1 MRATNAM
8 HASRTIRPIRTDA
21 DHRAALARIEELMAV
36 VGETSEASSDADEL
50 EVLATLVEAYEAA
63 RFPVAPPNPVEAIRF
78 RMEQAGLR
86 QKDLVPFI
94 GAPSRVSEVLS
105 GSRPLTVEMIR
116 RLYEGLGI
124 PLRSLVGTAV
134 GAEAGTEAGAEVR
147 RAGVTAA
154 RTAHSRRKHDGPTR
168 SEDFLKLV
176 EVAPVGEM
184 AKRGWFDGFRG
195 TPALARKRASEL
207 LERFLGSAPVQA
219 PPRLLRRSPRAR
231 QSRTA
236 DAAITLWHRQAV
248 RVADR
253 ARLGPFEPAALS
265 PDFARRLATLSDLEH
280 GPVLAAE
287 LLARHG
293 VALVALAHLPRTHV
307 DGAATR
313 RTDGHPVV
321 ALSLRHGRLDHFWFT
336 LLHELGHVALHL
348 GDSGSAPIVDEFA
361 DAPATAAASSRSRPP
376 APTERREREADDF
389 ARNALIPEALWR
401 SAVRASRTNQGLL
414 SLRGD
419 ASTQRVHAIA
429 REAGVHPS
437 IVAGRVRRE
446 SGDFRRLSALVAAR
460 LPAEIRN
467 AAGEGWAWGLARG

>member
-1 MRATNAM
+1 
-8 HASRTIRPIRTDA
+8 
-21 DHRAALARIEELMAV
+21 MAV
-36 VGETSEASSDADEL
+36 VGETSEASSEADEL

-63 RFPVAPPNPVEAIRF
+63 RFPVAAPDPVEAIRF

-116 RLYEGLGI
+116 RLHEGLGI

-134 GAEAGTEAGAEVR
+134 GAGAGTEAGTAMR
-147 RAGVTAA
+147 RAGVTGATTARSA
-154 RTAHSRRKHDGPTR
+154 RTGDGPTR
-168 SEDFLKLV
+168 SADFLELV

-195 TPALARKRASEL
+195 TPALARKRAAEL

-219 PPRLLRRSPRAR
+219 PPRLLRRSPSAR
-231 QSRTA
+231 QSRVA
-236 DAAITLWHRQAV
+236 DGAIKLWHRQAV

-265 PDFARRLATLSDLEH
+265 PDFARRLATLSDLEN
-280 GPVLAAE
+280 GPLLAAE

-336 LLHELGHVALHL
+336 LLHELGHVALHF
-348 GDSGSAPIVDEFA
+348 GGSCAEPIVDEFA
-361 DAPATAAASSRSRPP
+361 DDPAAVDAPSRSRSPSP
-376 APTERREREADDF
+376 AERREREADEF

-401 SAVRASRTNQGLL
+401 SAVRASRTNPGLL

-419 ASTQRVHAIA
+419 AATQRVHAVA

-446 SGDFRRLSALVAAR
+446 SGDFRRQTDLVVPRIHPEIQNVALSGWVWRVNQGAQAVQQPRQTPTLKR
-460 LPAEIRN
+460 PT
-467 AAGEGWAWGLARG
+467 AGRRPRDPSTLRSH